1 MRAWE
6 LQGFSLGELV
16 LVERPVPEPG
26 PREVLIRVLATAL
39 NSRDLQVIHDQYDPN
54 QHLPLVPVS
63 DGVGQVVA
71 TGEEVSRVAVGDRVV
86 GAFAQGWVSGKRT
99 WDRWLTHLGGHRDG
113 LLQEYALLDAEG
125 AVPIPDYLSD
135 PEAAAATSAAATAW
149 HALVVCGGVRA
160 GQRVLVQGTGGV
172 ALFAL
177 QFARL
182 AGAEV
187 VVTSGSDEKLE
198 RALALGAGAG
208 INYMTDPDWDERIL
222 ELTNGV
228 GVDHVVETAGDLARS
243 LNSLRVGG
251 LVSCVGYLGQ
261 LRLDSPERPGWSYS
275 VEIIPV
281 LVKNAR
287 LQGLSAAPRETYEE
301 MYRAMAAAEL
311 RPVVDRVFPFEEA
324 VEALRYL
331 RSGAHFGKV
340 CISPARHV

>member
-1 MRAWE
+1 MLAWE
-6 LQGFSLGELV
+6 LQGFSLDELV

-26 PREVLIRVLATAL
+26 PREVLVRILATAL
-39 NSRDLQVIHDQYDPN
+39 NSRDLQVIHDQYDPD
-54 QHLPLVPVS
+54 QRLPLVPVS
-63 DGVGQVVA
+63 DGVGEIVA
-71 TGEEVSRVAVGDRVV
+71 TGEDVRGVVVGDRVV
-86 GAFAQGWVSGKRT
+86 GAFAQGWIAGERT
-99 WDRWLTHLGGHRDG
+99 WERWLTHLGGHRDG

-125 AVPIPDYLSD
+125 TVPVPDYLSD
-135 PEAAAATSAAATAW
+135 VEAAAATSAAATAW
-149 HALVVCGGVRA
+149 QALVVQGGIRA

-198 RALALGAGAG
+198 RALALGARAG
-208 INYMTDPDWDERIL
+208 INYRTDPDWDERAL
-222 ELTNGV
+222 ELTDGV
-228 GVDHVVETAGDLARS
+228 GVDHVVETGGDLARS
-243 LNSLRVGG
+243 LNCLRVGG

-261 LRLDSPERPGWSYS
+261 LELDSREPPGWSYE
-275 VEIIPV
+275 VGIIPV

-287 LQGLSAAPRETYEE
+287 LQGMSAAPRETYEE

-311 RPVVDRVFPFEEA
+311 RPVVDRVFPFEQA

-331 RSGAHFGKV
+331 KSGTHFGKV
-340 CISPARHV
+340 CIAGAAG